1 MIGKSGDDSLVRLKT
16 ISNLGSHA
24 TELSKLITKF
34 IEREDSDQKTKNEF
48 K

>member
-1 MIGKSGDDSLVRLKT
+1 MIGKSRNDSLVRLKT
-16 ISNLGSHA
+16 ISNLGVA

-34 IEREDSDQKTKNEF
+34 IEREDFGQKTKNEF